1 MVESLLAV
9 VFITAF
15 MLAMLWLSRL
25 LTVKMLLNHAA
36 ARAARARTV
45 GLNDFICAKAA
56 RIAVLPVAGKCL
68 WPDSAHG
75 ELSFEELASRL
86 PLYMKRE
93 DAPSAAGCLDY
104 EYWHTLDV
112 EPGGKTRTKMDF
124 SFLDVP
130 VSLESEFKIEEHYHD
145 YLMK

>member
-36 ARAARARTV
+36 ARAARARAV
-45 GLNDFICAKAA
+45 GLNDFMCEKAA
-56 RIAVLPVAGKCL
+56 RVAVLPVAGKCL
-68 WPDSAHG
+68 WPVEENG
-75 ELSFEELASRL
+75 ELSFEELAYRL
-86 PLYMKRE
+86 PLYMQRE
-93 DAPSAAGCLDY
+93 DASSAAGCLDY
-104 EYWHTLDV
+104 EYWHTLYV
-112 EPGGKTRTKMDF
+112 EPGAKTRTKMDF
-124 SFLDVP
+124 FFLDVP
-130 VSLESEFKIEEHYHD
+130 VSLESEFRIEEHYHD